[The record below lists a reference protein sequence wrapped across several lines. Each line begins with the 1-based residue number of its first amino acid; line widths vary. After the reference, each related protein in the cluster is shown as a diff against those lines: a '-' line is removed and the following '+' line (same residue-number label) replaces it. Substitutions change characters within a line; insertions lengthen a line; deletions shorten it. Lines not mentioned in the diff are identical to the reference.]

1 MLLRRKLGPADEPY
15 IVNSSLLSYGISPDE
30 TGDALSML
38 VVKQKWSTGE
48 EVDRNYVINLG
59 AVIHSEVLHWVEIG
73 AYGGDL
79 AIVSAELNEGV
90 KSPRTTE
97 EKFARRYGRAGGAGI
112 QTILP

>member
-1 MLLRRKLGPADEPY
+1 MDSGEDEGFAYAQKRYTHTIAVDFNGKTYEVTADVLLRRKLGPAGEPY

-59 AVIHSEVLHWVEIG
+59 ADFIFRSI
-73 AYGGDL
+73 
-79 AIVSAELNEGV
+79 
-90 KSPRTTE
+90 P
-97 EKFARRYGRAGGAGI
+97 
-112 QTILP
+112 